1 MITLSTASIALILL
15 AVFLGAIMTLIG
27 VALGALVVFRTKRE
41 PHESLFKV
49 GAEKGDA
56 FIRDDYAD
64 EVEDTIDARREARG
78 EKKEDPYDPFPP
90 HVKAAHERMV
100 LQLAKDKKEAGAE

>member
-1 MITLSTASIALILL
+1 MITLSAASIALILL
-15 AVFLGAIMTLIG
+15 AVFLGAILTLSA

-56 FIRDDYAD
+56 FISDDYGPG
-64 EVEDTIDARREARG
+64 VEDIPDQRRDLKA
-78 EKKEDPYDPFPP
+78 EDPNQDIHQKF
-90 HVKAAHERMV
+90 VDKF
-100 LQLAKDKKEAGAE
+100 LQQYNTRKEAGIE